1 MKNSLQHCRWLLTL
15 AAVVSFTAFAQQQ
28 PAGPQD
34 GDRPANISF
43 NNFRDAGMF
52 DVIDVLARKLQIN
65 YIIDPAVSDGSVTI
79 NTYGQLLESD
89 IFPLL
94 ETILRMNGAVAV
106 QVGNTYRI
114 VPLEGVTQAPIS
126 PQTDTQDLPPD
137 ERMVL
142 NAIRLNYSSAT
153 DLGEVLAPF
162 LGEGGKFQVV
172 AQANTLIVL
181 DNSRNMRRTM
191 ELIALFDT
199 AEMARQRMRLFSVE
213 NSLATMLAKEL
224 DSVFRAFSLSEEQLA
239 IQFIPLPRIN
249 SILVVSSNAGVFDE
263 VEDWVD
269 KLDKAVTVGGV
280 QNFIYRVQYGLATDL
295 AGTIMQ
301 LYGLY
306 GGYGGY
312 GGGYGGYGG
321 YGGGMGGYGGYGG
334 GMGGGYGGYGGGYGG
349 RMGGY
354 GGYGGGMGGGYGGYG
369 GGYGGGMGGY
379 GGYGGGMGGGYG
391 GYGGGGFIQI
401 PGLSQGP
408 PMRSP
413 AAAQGA
419 ADATGAL
426 LGATEGAAESMTRGI
441 RIVPDYVNNLIL
453 VQSTQQEWE
462 VINKTLQELDFPP
475 RQVLID
481 AKIYEVSLTGAL
493 SSGVSAYLRNRSTP
507 RVNGKLTASFSEV
520 GAVRLN
526 IGTLVGNTR
535 ELALFLGGT
544 EMQGRSRVISA
555 PSVIATDN
563 IPATIT
569 VGESIPTLSSQAL
582 AGGAQADGSSLFT
595 NTINNVQTG
604 VTLAITVR
612 VNASGIVTMIINQEV
627 SAPTG
632 VSGAI
637 QSPTI
642 RRRNVSTQVTVEDG
656 DTVAIGGII
665 QETTTYGAS
674 RVPMLG
680 RIPVLGRAFG
690 STSQSISKTE
700 LIVLLEPHV
709 IYDENE
715 IAGATEELKNRMK
728 NVRRVMRK
736 VDARSEN
743 VAENSVAEKQTQE
756 SGEDHVVEHGHD
768 GAPDQ

>member
-1 MKNSLQHCRWLLTL
+1 MKNSLQHCRRLLTL

-28 PAGPQD
+28 PAGPQG
-34 GDRPANISF
+34 GDQPANISF

-52 DVIDVLARKLQIN
+52 DVIDVLARKLEIN

-199 AEMARQRMRLFSVE
+199 ADMARQRMRLFSVE
-213 NSLATMLAKEL
+213 NSLAIMLAEEL

-239 IQFIPLPRIN
+239 IQFVPLPRIN

-306 GGYGGY
+306 GGYGG
-312 GGGYGGYGG
+312 GY
-321 YGGGMGGYGGYGG
+321 GGYGGYGG
-334 GMGGGYGGYGGGYGG
+334 GMGGGYGGGMGGGYGG
-349 RMGGY
+349 GMG
-354 GGYGGGMGGGYGGYG
+354 GGYGGGMGGGYGGY

-408 PMRSP
+408 QMRSP
-413 AAAQGA
+413 AAVQGA

-426 LGATEGAAESMTRGI
+426 LGATEGAAESMNRGI
-441 RIVPDYVNNLIL
+441 RIVPDYVNNLIV

-520 GAVRLN
+520 GAVKLN
-526 IGTLVGNTR
+526 IGMLVGSTR

-569 VGESIPTLSSQAL
+569 VGESIPTLSSRAL
-582 AGGAQADGSSLFT
+582 AGGAQANGSSLFT

-604 VTLAITVR
+604 VTLAITAR

-632 VSGAI
+632 ISGAI

-656 DTVAIGGII
+656 DMVAVGGII
-665 QETTTYGAS
+665 QETNTYGAS
-674 RVPMLG
+674 RVPVLG

-690 STSQSISKTE
+690 STSQSTSKTE